1 MALHSSIRHC
11 VSFGVLLV
19 EVFGGGGVTNWDGG
33 LSLLMGALGNLISN
47 KIGCGVVVHS
57 VGTDVG
63 ED

>member
-1 MALHSSIRHC
+1 VFPL
-11 VSFGVLLV
+11 GYYLLKSL
-19 EVFGGGGVTNWDGG
+19 GGGTNWDVG
-33 LSLLMGALGNLISN
+33 LSLLMGALGSLISN